1 METDEQVSA
10 ETTAVETPE
19 TTVETDNGSEAEQN
33 TSEEA
38 DKGDLRVPLKEERT
52 KRQELEAQLND
63 PDFIYQQAQRLGL
76 TEAKAQAVA
85 DESQNDFQTAQ
96 TPDVQSLVRQT
107 LEVEK
112 AKEKYPELAKDVDL
126 GVMVTALM
134 QKGYSPLKAADKVFE
149 RFGKAKEEG
158 KVEGVVQAKTEIT
171 DKKRA
176 QKVSSGANV
185 SSDQAELERLVKDS
199 KSLNPATQ
207 KNAMLELI
215 KRQNKESGII

>member
-19 TTVETDNGSEAEQN
+19 TTVETDNGSEADTN

-76 TEAKAQAVA
+76 TEAQAQAVA
-85 DESQNDFQTAQ
+85 DESQNNFQTAQ

-171 DKKRA
+171 DKERA
-176 QKVSSGANV
+176 QTVSSGANV